1 MQQLPQ
7 YLSTAV
13 LFVMTIFW
21 HRAHSKNLIFRNIL
35 NTGIA
40 IYLLI
45 IGSMYV
51 YDITPNTFAI
61 TIFR

>member
-13 LFVMTIFW
+13 LFAMTILW
-21 HRAHSKNLIFRNIL
+21 HKAHRKNPIFRNVL

-40 IYLLI
+40 VYLLI